1 MLQQR
6 EGKHE
11 GHSKATQGAVQ
22 GGHCPQP
29 PSLSLKLGRGPGGQ
43 TQFQTI
49 RFTNDMIQNA
59 VVTVRKVEF
68 CVW

>member
-6 EGKHE
+6 EWKCE
-11 GHSKATQGAVQ
+11 GHSKATQDAVQ

-29 PSLSLKLGRGPGGQ
+29 PSLLLKLQRPRGS
-43 TQFQTI
+43 QFQTI
-49 RFTNDMIQNA
+49 RLTNDMIQNA